1 MLVADRVIV
10 GDGKRVIEQGAVV
23 LDGKRSRAVGTA
35 DELRRRFPEKEIR
48 LEGCTLMPGMIDM
61 HTHIG
66 YYYGEKNADR
76 LAEDR
81 VLRAYFIGKRMEDT
95 LKAGVTTIR
104 DMSSADGVG
113 RALKEAAA
121 AGYIRAPRIFTSLKG
136 LCMTGGHGY
145 GMTGAVEE
153 VDGVEE
159 IRKAVRRNIR
169 DGADCIKLLDSEA
182 YRGEEFNQ
190 EELDAAVEEA
200 HRFGCRVA
208 AHAGYG
214 PSMDMCIQAGC
225 DSIEH
230 GTHLSVEQA
239 ERMRDNGQTWVPTIY
254 VFHYAYELVQ
264 KAMTDESLSSNRDY
278 LKDTVETYRDQF
290 KKLYDTGV
298 LVATGTDTDACS
310 HPKASP
316 VARECAYMVQYGISP
331 VEAIACAT
339 GNGAEA
345 LGLSDSLGLLREG
358 FLADIIAV
366 KGNPGEDIRALEDV
380 QAVWQEGT
388 CVYESESTYLCQ

>member
-23 LDGKRSRAVGTA
+23 LDGKRIRAVGTA

-81 VLRAYFIGKRMEDT
+81 MLRAYFIGKRMEDT

-113 RALKEAAA
+113 RALKEAAE
-121 AGYIRAPRIFTSLKG
+121 AGYIMAPRIFTSLKG
-136 LCMTGGHGY
+136 LCMTGGHGD

-278 LKDTVETYRDQF
+278 LKDTVETYRNQF
-290 KKLYDTGV
+290 KKLYDTGI

-358 FLADIIAV
+358 LLADIIAV

-388 CVYESESTYLCQ
+388 CVYESESTHLCQ

>member
-23 LDGKRSRAVGTA
+23 LDGKRIRAVGTA

-81 VLRAYFIGKRMEDT
+81 MLRAYFIGKRMEDT

-182 YRGEEFNQ
+182 LSGRRIQSGGALMRLWKKHTGSRMQGGACRIRAIRRTCAFRR
-190 EELDAAVEEA
+190 AVTA
-200 HRFGCRVA
+200 LNTA
-208 AHAGYG
+208 
-214 PSMDMCIQAGC
+214 PI
-225 DSIEH
+225 
-230 GTHLSVEQA
+230 SVCVDQA
-239 ERMRDNGQTWVPTIY
+239 ERMRDNRQTWVPTIY

-331 VEAIACAT
+331 VEAIAPPAT
-339 GNGAEA
+339 VLKR
-345 LGLSDSLGLLREG
+345 LGFRSLGLLREG
-358 FLADIIAV
+358 LLADIIAV
-366 KGNPGEDIRALEDV
+366 KGNPGEDIP
-380 QAVWQEGT
+380 GT
-388 CVYESESTYLCQ
+388 

>member
-23 LDGKRSRAVGTA
+23 LDGKRIRAVGTA

-81 VLRAYFIGKRMEDT
+81 MLRAYFIGKRMEDT

-316 VARECAYMVQYGISP
+316 VAMECA
-331 VEAIACAT
+331 
-339 GNGAEA
+339 
-345 LGLSDSLGLLREG
+345 
-358 FLADIIAV
+358 
-366 KGNPGEDIRALEDV
+366 
-380 QAVWQEGT
+380 
-388 CVYESESTYLCQ
+388 

>member
-1 MLVADRVIV
+1 
-10 GDGKRVIEQGAVV
+10 
-23 LDGKRSRAVGTA
+23 
-35 DELRRRFPEKEIR
+35 
-48 LEGCTLMPGMIDM
+48 
-61 HTHIG
+61 
-66 YYYGEKNADR
+66 
-76 LAEDR
+76 
-81 VLRAYFIGKRMEDT
+81 
-95 LKAGVTTIR
+95 
-104 DMSSADGVG
+104 
-113 RALKEAAA
+113 
-121 AGYIRAPRIFTSLKG
+121 
-136 LCMTGGHGY
+136 MTGGHGY

-200 HRFGCRVA
+200 HRFGCKVA

-214 PSMDMCIQAGC
+214 PSIDMCIQAGC

-316 VARECAYMVQYGISP
+316 VARECAYMVQYGISLWKRLP
-331 VEAIACAT
+331 APPAT
-339 GNGAEA
+339 A
-345 LGLSDSLGLLREG
+345 LKRWGFRTAWGCSAKAFWQISLR
-358 FLADIIAV
+358 
-366 KGNPGEDIRALEDV
+366 
-380 QAVWQEGT
+380 
-388 CVYESESTYLCQ
+388 

>member
-1 MLVADRVIV
+1 M
-10 GDGKRVIEQGAVV
+10 
-23 LDGKRSRAVGTA
+23 
-35 DELRRRFPEKEIR
+35 
-48 LEGCTLMPGMIDM
+48 
-61 HTHIG
+61 
-66 YYYGEKNADR
+66 
-76 LAEDR
+76 
-81 VLRAYFIGKRMEDT
+81 
-95 LKAGVTTIR
+95 
-104 DMSSADGVG
+104 
-113 RALKEAAA
+113 
-121 AGYIRAPRIFTSLKG
+121 
-136 LCMTGGHGY
+136 
-145 GMTGAVEE
+145 
-153 VDGVEE
+153 
-159 IRKAVRRNIR
+159 
-169 DGADCIKLLDSEA
+169 
-182 YRGEEFNQ
+182 
-190 EELDAAVEEA
+190 EEA

-358 FLADIIAV
+358 LLADIIAV

-388 CVYESESTYLCQ
+388 CVYESESTHLCQ

>member
-1 MLVADRVIV
+1 MLVADRLII
-10 GDGKRVIEQGAVV
+10 GDGKTVIEQGAVV
-23 LDGKRSRAVGTA
+23 LRGKRILAAGRAE
-35 DELRRRFPEKEIR
+35 ELRRLFPEEEIR
-48 LEGCTLMPGMIDM
+48 LPGCTLMPGMIDM

-66 YYYGEKNADR
+66 YYYGEKNAER

-81 VLRAYFIGKRMEDT
+81 MLRAYFIGKRMEDT

-104 DMSSADGVG
+104 DMSSADGIGTV
-113 RALKEAAA
+113 LKEAAA
-121 AGYIRAPRIFTSLKG
+121 AGYLRVPRIVTSLRG
-136 LCMTGGHGY
+136 LCITGGHGCS
-145 GMTGAVEE
+145 MTGAVEE
-153 VDGVEE
+153 VDGVEAV
-159 IRKAVRRNIR
+159 RRAVRRNIR

-190 EELDAAVEEA
+190 EELDAAVSEA
-200 HRFGCRVA
+200 HRFGRKVA

-214 PSMDMCIQAGC
+214 PSMEMCIQAGC

-254 VFHYAYELVQ
+254 VFHYAYELV
-264 KAMTDESLSSNRDY
+264 KNNLADGDLSSNGAY
-278 LKDTVETYRDQF
+278 LKDTVETYRDMF

-310 HPKASP
+310 HPQASP
-316 VARECAYMVQYGISP
+316 VARECALMVQYGISP
-331 VEAIACAT
+331 MEAIACAT
-339 GNGAEA
+339 GNGAKA

-358 FLADIIAV
+358 CLADLLAV
-366 KGNPGEDIRALEDV
+366 RGNPGENIRALEDV
-380 QAVWQEGT
+380 QAVWQEGI
-388 CVYESESTYLCQ
+388 CVYESESAHLCK